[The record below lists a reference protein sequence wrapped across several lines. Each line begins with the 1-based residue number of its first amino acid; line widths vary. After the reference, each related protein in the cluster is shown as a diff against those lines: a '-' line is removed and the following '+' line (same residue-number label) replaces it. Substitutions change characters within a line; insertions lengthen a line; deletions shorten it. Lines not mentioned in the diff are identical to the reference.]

1 MAEQGFEFN
10 ENWQAWCLLC
20 KKSLERP
27 YRTDNAFCKV
37 CMNLYRN
44 EPFFKPIDEDELA
57 SSFVTIIPEAKK
69 IPKELV
75 QRGCKDLLLRS
86 HGRLKEP
93 RGVLEEL
100 FRAKLHIP
108 CGQPALF
115 EMEHL
120 ARFSGIG
127 GAWVL
132 DMSPYTWSGTHKD
145 LRSWAILSQ
154 AIEHDVSH
162 IALWTAGNAGLS
174 LTKLVKRWNA
184 TVPPKKRKTV
194 YCLVDSLTPPDMRME
209 LRGPHCWVTSV
220 STGSGAIL
228 SREQLYNIVASMA
241 GDKIEKERYWQVTDG
256 WDGVGIFM
264 YSLLAQQC
272 LYFLRDELDKAGK
285 ASAKVYVILP
295 IGTGNILFGFVR
307 GMDRFGDGRA
317 KIVAAVPYDENMM
330 KPFLL
335 KPKKKDKEDNGGPR
349 MSRAPSLAPKLT
361 GFYSPLSPCLWHLTE
376 EKGFNNLSTV
386 QFIEVD
392 RSAQLE
398 VAARVSGPDDTKTID
413 AEPSALIAFGA
424 LKELAWL
431 IQTKGDKDLKNSV
444 ALVVNSGRG
453 IMDAEE
459 KKFYETSILASR

>member
-27 YRTDNAFCKV
+27 YRTDDVFCKV
-37 CMNLYRN
+37 CMNRYRN
-44 EPFFKPIDEDELA
+44 EKFFKPIDEHELA
-57 SSFVTIIPEAKK
+57 SSFVTIIPEAKN
-69 IPKELV
+69 IPEELV
-75 QRGCKDLLLRS
+75 QCGCTDLLLRS
-86 HGRLKEP
+86 RGHLEEPANRLKK
-93 RGVLEEL
+93 L
-100 FRAKLHIP
+100 FLAKLHIS

-120 ARFSGIG
+120 ARFSGLG
-127 GAWVL
+127 GTWVL

-154 AIEHDVSH
+154 AIEHDVQH
-162 IALWTAGNAGLS
+162 LALWTAGNAGLS
-174 LTKLVKRWNA
+174 LVKLVKRWNA

-194 YCLVDSLTPPDMRME
+194 YCLVDSSTPSDMRME
-209 LRGPHCWVTSV
+209 LRGPHCRVTTV

-272 LYFLRDELDKAGK
+272 LYFLRDKLDKAGR

-307 GMDRFGDGRA
+307 GMERFGARRA
-317 KIVAAVPYDENMM
+317 KIIAAVPYGDHMM
-330 KPFLL
+330 QPFLL
-335 KPKKKDKEDNGGPR
+335 KEKKKEDNGGPR
-349 MSRAPSLAPKLT
+349 MRPDKPEAPKLT

-376 EKGFNNLSTV
+376 EKGFNNLNTV
-386 QFIEVD
+386 EFVEVD

-424 LKELAWL
+424 LKELARL
-431 IQTKGDKDLKNSV
+431 IKIHGKEEDLKNSV

-453 IMDAEE
+453 IMGAEE
-459 KKFYETSILASR
+459 KEFYETSILASR